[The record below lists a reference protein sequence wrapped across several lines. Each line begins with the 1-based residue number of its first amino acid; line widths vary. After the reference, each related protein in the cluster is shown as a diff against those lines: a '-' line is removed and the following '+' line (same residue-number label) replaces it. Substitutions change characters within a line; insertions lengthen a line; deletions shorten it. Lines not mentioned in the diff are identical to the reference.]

1 LSLILDL
8 SGKIRTDISQPGH
21 WNGKINWRFA
31 VKLLKIIPLI
41 LLVILPMMACSIPAI
56 SNLTTRSGDI
66 LFADDFSDVN
76 SGWTRL
82 LDEKGFMDYYSS
94 GFRIWVNTA
103 GYNYWST
110 SGNQFQ
116 DVRIDVD
123 AARISGPDENRYGI
137 LCRYQDVDNYYFFII
152 SSDGY
157 MGIGKT
163 SGGVTSLLGQEM
175 MIYNPGI
182 LSGVAPNH
190 LQAQC
195 QGDTL
200 TFFVNG
206 LPAGIAVD
214 SDFKTG
220 DVGLVAGAFDTVGVD
235 ILFDNLVVVKP

>member
-1 LSLILDL
+1 M
-8 SGKIRTDISQPGH
+8 
-21 WNGKINWRFA
+21 
-31 VKLLKIIPLI
+31 I
-41 LLVILPMMACSIPAI
+41 LLVIFPMMACASPVIT
-56 SNLTTRSGDI
+56 NLTARSGDI
-66 LFADDFSDVN
+66 LFADDFSDLV

-94 GFRIWVNTA
+94 GFRIWVNTP
-103 GYNYWST
+103 GYNYWT
-110 SGNQFQ
+110 TPGKQFQ

-123 AARISGPDENRYGI
+123 AARIGGPDENRFGV

-157 MGIGKT
+157 MGIGKVV
-163 SGGVTSLLGQEM
+163 SGVTSLLGQEM
-175 MIYNPGI
+175 MIYNPSI
-182 LSGVAPNH
+182 LSGVSPNH

-200 TFFVNG
+200 TFFING

-214 SDFKTG
+214 TDFKSG
-220 DVGLVAGAFDTVGVD
+220 DIGLVAGAFEKAGVD